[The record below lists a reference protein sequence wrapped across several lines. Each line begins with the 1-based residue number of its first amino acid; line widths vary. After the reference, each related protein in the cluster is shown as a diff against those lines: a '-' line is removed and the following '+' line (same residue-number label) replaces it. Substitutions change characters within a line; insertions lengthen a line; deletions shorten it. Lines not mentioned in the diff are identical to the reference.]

1 MVKDIN
7 GRVEIPK
14 CQKNVK
20 IHDPELINNL
30 LDMIPNS
37 EVTKEK
43 YKLDF
48 IQLKTFC
55 VAKETSGKVK
65 RQLT

>member
-1 MVKDIN
+1 MEELKFQN
-7 GRVEIPK
+7 AK
-14 CQKNVK
+14 KNVK
-20 IHDPELINNL
+20 IHDPEFINNL

>member
-1 MVKDIN
+1 MEELKFQN
-7 GRVEIPK
+7 AK
-14 CQKNVK
+14 KNVK

>member
-1 MVKDIN
+1 MEELKFQN
-7 GRVEIPK
+7 AK
-14 CQKNVK
+14 KNVK

-43 YKLDF
+43 YKLYF